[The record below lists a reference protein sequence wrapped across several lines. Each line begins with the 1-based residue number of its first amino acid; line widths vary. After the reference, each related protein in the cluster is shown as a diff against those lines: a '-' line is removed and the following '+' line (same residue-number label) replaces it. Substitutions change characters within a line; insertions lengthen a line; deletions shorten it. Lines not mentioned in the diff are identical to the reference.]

1 MADVE
6 VKKQDRPQQGGLTRR
21 SEVNPSLFGPGE
33 IWGMSPFS
41 TNPFRMMQRM
51 IDDFD
56 RMTGTMI
63 RSGGSGASESSGW
76 WPAIEVAQE
85 AGKLNVCAEL
95 PGLKPED
102 VKVEVTDEGL
112 IIRGERKESREDK
125 QRGYYRSE
133 RSYGQFQRMIPLPEG
148 VKADEAHAE
157 FHNGE
162 LRISIPVP
170 EAQHNKRE
178 IPISTEAKAPQKTG
192 GAGAR

>member
-6 VKKQDRPQQGGLTRR
+6 VKKQDRPHQGGLTRK
-21 SEVNPSLFGPGE
+21 SEAMPSLFGTGD
-33 IWGMSPFS
+33 IGGTFS

-56 RMTGTMI
+56 RMTGTMM
-63 RSGGSGASESSGW
+63 RSGSSESSGW

-85 AGKLNVCAEL
+85 AGKLHVCAEL

-102 VKVEVTDEGL
+102 VKVEVTEQGL

-133 RSYGQFQRMIPLPEG
+133 RSYGQFQRIIPLPEG
-148 VKADEAHAE
+148 AKAEEAHAE
-157 FHNGE
+157 FHDGE

-170 EAQHNKRE
+170 EAQQNKRE
-178 IPISTEAKAPQKTG
+178 IPISAEAKAPQKVG